1 MNKVNNDKVT
11 NECIIFS
18 KQLIFTQTGK
28 KVQLNKYLLRR
39 QENNVEVKNLPVLTF
54 FVISKKFKI
63 RFSHKFD
70 NVH

>member
-39 QENNVEVKNLPVLTF
+39 QENNVEVKKFASSGLF
-54 FVISKKFKI
+54 CHMKK
-63 RFSHKFD
+63 
-70 NVH
+70 V

>member
-39 QENNVEVKNLPVLTF
+39 QENNVEVKKFASSDLF
-54 FVISKKFKI
+54 CHIKK
-63 RFSHKFD
+63 
-70 NVH
+70 V